1 MTPAKKFQW
10 KDQLAAK
17 KVVKKDDDED
27 DFDDDD
33 IEDEEAD
40 EQKPKKKE
48 KESSDD
54 DEEDFEEDEDDDE
67 DGEPKKKVAAAPK
80 LKPSNAGLLICSMRD
95 TLKKKYLPD
104 VREKIIDRVSWRD
117 EEMTVGFL
125 ASINEYY
132 PTNEKWLSL

>member
-1 MTPAKKFQW
+1 MGRRRVLNPFTDGHDRTDTEIHTLKSG
-10 KDQLAAK
+10 DG
-17 KVVKKDDDED
+17 ET
-27 DFDDDD
+27 
-33 IEDEEAD
+33 
-40 EQKPKKKE
+40 KKE
-48 KESSDD
+48 
-54 DEEDFEEDEDDDE
+54 
-67 DGEPKKKVAAAPK
+67 VAAAPK